1 MTPEDLEQSRR
12 HAARM
17 SDQELGALY
26 VRGPESWPPEAWV
39 ILEQE
44 TARRQRARRVAEFTT
59 SETYQGSSDQYG
71 RSEDAQIQIVVVGG
85 KRRKTRVL
93 VASFLIGLGFI
104 FQAKGLTLIAFI
116 SFAIALVCSL
126 YGRIGA
132 SRSDG

>member
-85 KRRKTRVL
+85 E
-93 VASFLIGLGFI
+93 AAQNAGLGCIVPYRSWFHI
-104 FQAKGLTLIAFI
+104 PGKGSHL
-116 SFAIALVCSL
+116 
-126 YGRIGA
+126 
-132 SRSDG
+132 

>member
-1 MTPEDLEQSRR
+1 
-12 HAARM
+12 
-17 SDQELGALY
+17 
-26 VRGPESWPPEAWV
+26 V

-44 TARRQRARRVAEFTT
+44 VARRQRARRVAEFTT
-59 SETYQGSSDQYG
+59 SETYQGSSDQNG

-85 KRRKTRVL
+85 KRRKPRVL

-104 FQAKGLTLIAFI
+104 FQAKGFTLIAFI